1 MGDLAYWP
9 SAKPLS
15 KKDKFAKSR
24 DFIKNLN
31 HIDQIWE
38 KLKFKCGDTLAVC
51 DLRGKYKEKF
61 SYSELADL
69 ITKVS
74 FSFKNYGL
82 VKGDVVTVISE
93 NSPRW
98 LVVDQGL
105 MRLGAINAVRGINS
119 PSVELDYIIKHSNS
133 VGLIV
138 QSKEI
143 WLKLNNKEELKKR
156 LKFII
161 NLEDEQFESL
171 ISWSKFISSAEKES
185 SQNNNLEKFN
195 PEIDDVATILYTSG
209 TTGKPKGVPL
219 THANFLHQIINL
231 AYIADP
237 EPGTS
242 VLSVL
247 PIWHSYERSAEYFF
261 FSCGCSQY
269 YTIPKFLKDDITQV
283 KPVVMAT
290 VPRLWEAI
298 HDGFFQALKKMPFK
312 KQKLIKFLISN
323 SSVFKR
329 SLRKIKNLDIN
340 QTTFKSKIPLL
351 GSVIGRYPLHKLSTI
366 FLWPNIL
373 RQLCGE
379 KLKFPINGG
388 GALPEHVDL
397 FFESLGVDV
406 LVGYGLTE
414 TSPVLTCR
422 RRELNVRGSSG
433 QPLAFTEI
441 KIVNDDKKKILKFR
455 EVGKIIVKGPQVMKG
470 YLNNE
475 LATKDVLSKDGWF
488 DTGDLGFLIPNGSLF
503 ITGRAKDTIVLSSGE
518 NIEPNPLETEILS
531 SEFINQIQLVGQDKK
546 CLTALVVP
554 NVELVKNKFSEE
566 GLSKLN
572 LNKNVGTFF
581 KSQINNLL
589 KSRLGARSEEQ
600 ILDCYFV
607 DSFTLENGLLT
618 QTLKQKRKEIEKKYS
633 LQIENMYENKF
644 SKKI

>member
-9 SAKPLS
+9 AAKPLS
-15 KKDKFAKSR
+15 KKNTFAKNR
-24 DFIKNLN
+24 DFIKNLD

-61 SYSELADL
+61 TYFELADL

-119 PSVELDYIIKHSNS
+119 PSVELDYIIGHSNS

-171 ISWSKFISSAEKES
+171 ISWSTFISSVEKEN

-269 YTIPKFLKDDITQV
+269 YTIPKFLKDDITQI

-298 HDGFFQALKKMPFK
+298 HDGFFQALKKMPSK

-329 SLRKIKNLDIN
+329 SLRKIRNIDIN
-340 QTTFKSKIPLL
+340 QITFKSKIPLL
-351 GSVIGRYPLHKLSTI
+351 GSVISRYPLHKLSTI

-433 QPLAFTEI
+433 QPLSFTEI

-455 EVGKIIVKGPQVMKG
+455 EVGKILVRGPQVMKG

-475 LATKDVLSKDGWF
+475 IATNDVLSKDGWF

-546 CLTALVVP
+546 YRY
-554 NVELVKNKFSEE
+554 
-566 GLSKLN
+566 
-572 LNKNVGTFF
+572 
-581 KSQINNLL
+581 KSNN
-589 KSRLGARSEEQ
+589 
-600 ILDCYFV
+600 F
-607 DSFTLENGLLT
+607 
-618 QTLKQKRKEIEKKYS
+618 
-633 LQIENMYENKF
+633 
-644 SKKI
+644 

>member
-1 MGDLAYWP
+1 MSDLAYWP

-15 KKDKFAKSR
+15 VNDKFAKNR
-24 DFIKNLN
+24 NYIENLN

-38 KLKFKCGDTLAVC
+38 NLRFKCGDTLAVC

-74 FSFKNYGL
+74 FSLKNYGL

-119 PSVELDYIIKHSNS
+119 PSVELDYIIEHSNS

-171 ISWSKFISSAEKES
+171 ISWSTFISSVEKEN

-269 YTIPKFLKDDITQV
+269 YTIPKFLKDDITQI

-298 HDGFFQALKKMPFK
+298 HDGFFQALKKMPSK

-329 SLRKIKNLDIN
+329 NLRKIRNLDIN
-340 QTTFKSKIPLL
+340 KTTFKSKIPLL

-441 KIVNDDKKKILKFR
+441 KIVNDNKKKILKFR
-455 EVGKIIVKGPQVMKG
+455 EVGKILVKGPQVMKG

-554 NVELVKNKFSEE
+554 NVELVKNKFLEE
-566 GLSKLN
+566 ELSQLN
-572 LNKNVGTFF
+572 LNKNIGTFF

-600 ILDCYFV
+600 ILDSYFV
-607 DSFTLENGLLT
+607 DAFTLDNGLLT
-618 QTLKQKRKEIEKKYS
+618 QTLKQKRKEIEKKYL

>member
-1 MGDLAYWP
+1 MDDLAYWP
-9 SAKPLS
+9 SVKPFS
-15 KKDKFAKSR
+15 RNVKFTNNR
-24 DFIKNLN
+24 NDIENLI
-31 HIDQIWE
+31 HIDQIWDY
-38 KLKFKCGDTLAVC
+38 LKFKYGDTLAVS
-51 DLRGKYKEKF
+51 DLRGKNKEEF

-74 FSFKNYGL
+74 ISFKNYGL
-82 VKGDVVTVISE
+82 LKGDVVTMISE

-98 LVVDQGL
+98 LLVDQGL

-119 PSVELDYIIKHSNS
+119 PSIELEYIIENSNS

-138 QSKEI
+138 QSKET
-143 WLKLNNKEELKKR
+143 WLKLNNKEELQKR

-171 ISWSKFISSAEKES
+171 ISWPQFIKGGEKENF
-185 SQNNNLEKFN
+185 QNNIVEKNN
-195 PEIDDVATILYTSG
+195 PQINDIATILYTSG

-237 EPGTS
+237 DPGTS

-261 FSCGCSQY
+261 FSCGCTQF
-269 YTIPKFLKDDITQV
+269 YTIPKFLKDDIKEI

-298 HDGFFQALKKMPFK
+298 HDGFFQALKKMPAK
-312 KQKLIKFLISN
+312 KQRLLKFLIRN
-323 SSVFKR
+323 SSVVKR
-329 SLRKIKNLDIN
+329 NLRKIRNLDIN
-340 QTTFKSKIPLL
+340 RTTLMAKIPLITSFL
-351 GSVIGRYPLHKLSTI
+351 VRFPFHKLSTV
-366 FLWPNIL
+366 FLWPSIL
-373 RQLCGE
+373 KQLCGE

-397 FFESLGVDV
+397 FFESLGIDV

-422 RRELNVRGSSG
+422 SRELNVRGSSG
-433 QPLAFTEI
+433 KPLAFTEI
-441 KIVNDDKKKILKFR
+441 KIVNDNKKILKFR
-455 EVGKIIVKGPQVMKG
+455 EIGKILVKGPQVMKG
-470 YLNNE
+470 YLNNDS
-475 LATKDVLSKDGWF
+475 ATKDVLSKDGWF

-518 NIEPNPLETEILS
+518 NIEPNPLETQILS
-531 SEFINQIQLVGQDKK
+531 SEFINQVQLVGQDKK
-546 CLTALVVP
+546 CLTALVAP
-554 NVELVKNKFSEE
+554 NIELVEKKFSEND
-566 GLSKLN
+566 LSKLN
-572 LNKNVGTFF
+572 SKKDIGLFF

-589 KSRLGARSEEQ
+589 KSRAGSRSEEQ

-607 DSFTLENGLLT
+607 DSFSLENGLLT
-618 QTLKQKRKEIEKKYS
+618 QTLKQKRKEIEKLYS
-633 LQIENMYENKF
+633 LEIENMYVKQI
-644 SKKI
+644 KKEKI